1 MQTIK
6 LSTTPGVVNPGAYLS
21 QYDVGR
27 QMLFLLYDD
36 VGKYIPAAGS
46 TVHIR
51 ATKPSGF
58 GFDVACI
65 WSQNA
70 VTVTVTDEMSNESG
84 SFGAEL
90 RIEKDGNI
98 LGTANFLWNVERST
112 HLSGTV
118 DGNTEA
124 RGLMQ
129 DILDAIS
136 DAEAAAAEARA
147 AAGAGMT
154 DDLKAALLQIA
165 EKAVYI
171 DAGGQ
176 QYYDDLYNALY
187 PPVPAT
193 GITLNKSAIRML
205 DLGDE
210 ETLVATVTPA
220 DTSDT
225 VVWESSDPDIASVD
239 QHGKVTAIDYGSTTI
254 TATAGSVS
262 ATCAIAVAAL
272 SSITAVFTQGG
283 QTIYSDDTLDS
294 LKQYLT
300 VTATY
305 SDGETEEVPTEDYT
319 LSGTLTVG
327 TSTITVTYGEETDTF
342 EVTVTQAVTRYTI
355 TNNLTHVASSNPVVI
370 VEENDSFTTSLGI
383 QTGYTLLSV
392 SVTMGGVDVT
402 AEVYNTETRQ
412 ISIAAVTGNVIL
424 TAAAVM
430 TPASISAVFT
440 QGDHTVYPDD
450 DLDTLKPYLVVTAT
464 YSDSSTA
471 VIPST
476 DYTLSGTLSAGTSTV
491 TVTYAG
497 ATATF
502 SVTVSDIDVRDIE
515 PYFVSDV
522 EDAMDYVRTLGT
534 TDWVHHIVVTD
545 THFRKNYGH
554 STPIVK
560 AMQDTG
566 KFSKVINLGDI
577 TDDGTQSNYEA
588 AAENYSQFNGDMLF
602 AIGNHDNLFT
612 GYEQYWYDAF
622 LSDDTDITTT
632 PEDIAKF
639 NYYWDDAD
647 HSIRYIVY
655 GYSSASGGAAYA
667 IDKIKSAPAGYAII
681 TLCHYKALIES
692 TILIPLI
699 GRELEYIGG
708 IAGHYHIDGDSHLY
722 ADMYNE
728 TWLNNDGHAN
738 DNASY
743 PKTDG
748 TVDSQAI
755 TIMSI
760 NTTTRVVKFYRIGIP
775 TALGQTWQYT
785 YVKGG
790 SVDEWLTGGYWGS
803 GTVISNA
810 NGYISTKKFPAYDE
824 NNNEINY
831 YIHHASGTPSQIAY
845 IGFNA
850 DGDSASSR
858 KAPSANA
865 VWNYQMGFNHTRL
878 NSSTVAYGISVIVA
892 SVSDPDDL
900 VISTTPEA
908 LGRGFGS
915 SLWETGFYLNSSAQ
929 NTTDTDSASSMAFDV
944 LPNTTYKFTVDDA
957 DWAGSDYMYAFL
969 FDHQWDNTNQSIQH
983 HLSRRKGSGTAG
995 TKTIT
1000 FTTNADEYYCRI
1012 SVKGLAT
1019 VTDFATKCTFEIV
1032 T

>member
-1 MQTIK
+1 MQTIR
-6 LSTTPGVVNPGAYLS
+6 LSTTPGAVNPGAYLS

-27 QMLFLLYDD
+27 QILILLYDD
-36 VGKYIPAAGS
+36 TGKYVPAAGS
-46 TVHIR
+46 KVYIR

-58 GFDVACI
+58 GFDEECF
-65 WSQNA
+65 WSQNS
-70 VTVTVTDEMSNESG
+70 VTVTVTEEMSSESG
-84 SFGAEL
+84 SFAAEL
-90 RIEKDGNI
+90 RITKDDAV

-112 HLSGTV
+112 HIDGTV
-118 DGNTEA
+118 DGNAEA

-154 DDLKAALLQIA
+154 EDLKAALLQIA

-239 QHGKVTAIDYGSTTI
+239 QNGKVTAIDYGSTTI

-305 SDGETEEVPTEDYT
+305 SDGETEDVPAEDYT

-327 TSTITVTYGEETDTF
+327 TSTITVTYEEETDTF

-355 TNNLTHVASSNPVVI
+355 TNNLTHVASSNPAVI

-491 TVTYAG
+491 TVNYAG

-502 SVTVSDIDVRDIE
+502 SVTVSDIDVRDIV

-534 TDWVHHIVVTD
+534 TNWVHHIVITD
-545 THFRKNYGH
+545 THFVKNYGH
-554 STPIVK
+554 STAIVK

-566 KFSKVINLGDI
+566 YFGKVIHLGDI
-577 TDDGTQSNYEA
+577 TDDATQANIEASVDNYG
-588 AAENYSQFNGDMLF
+588 QFNGDLLY
-602 AIGNHDNLFT
+602 AIGNHDVMFT
-612 GYEQYWYDAF
+612 GYESYWYNNL
-622 LSDDTDITTT
+622 LSDDTDIDVT
-632 PEDIAKF
+632 DIANF
-639 NYYWDDAD
+639 NYYFDDTVK
-647 HSIRYIVY
+647 HIRYIVY
-655 GYSSASGGAAYA
+655 GYSTASGGATYA
-667 IDKIKSAPAGYAII
+667 INKIKSAPSGYAVI
-681 TLCHYKALIES
+681 TICHYKELLKS
-692 TILIPLI
+692 NLLLPLI
-699 GRELEYIGG
+699 GHEVEYIGN
-708 IAGHYHIDGDSHLY
+708 ITGHYHVDGYGHDF

-728 TWLNNDGHAN
+728 TWLNNDGWINDDAN
-738 DNASY
+738 Y

-748 TVDSQAI
+748 TTNSQAI

-760 NTTTRVVKFYRIGIP
+760 NTTTRTVKFYRIGIA
-775 TALGQTWQYT
+775 TALGQNWQYT

-790 SVDEWLTGGYWGS
+790 SVEEWLTGKYWGT
-803 GTVISNA
+803 GTVSTGANSAIYTKPIPFFDDQDNELQYTIYSTSGSLVRLYNLGIDA
-810 NGYISTKKFPAYDE
+810 NGDWVTNKRETVTADVVWNRKIAFSKVG
-824 NNNEINY
+824 Y
-831 YIHHASGTPSQIAY
+831 Y
-845 IGFNA
+845 
-850 DGDSASSR
+850 SASVV
-858 KAPSANA
+858 AFLLSAEFANIEE
-865 VWNYQMGFNHTRL
+865 VEDFSDIVITSGYVPVGRSFNQ
-878 NSSTVAYGISVIVA
+878 
-892 SVSDPDDL
+892 
-900 VISTTPEA
+900 TT
-908 LGRGFGS
+908 
-915 SLWETGFYLNSSAQ
+915 WETGYYLNSSGQ
-929 NTTDTDSASSMAFDV
+929 NVTDTDSATTYAFDV
-944 LPNTTYKFTVDDA
+944 LPNTTYKFTVDDE
-957 DWAGSDYMYAFL
+957 DWTGSTNMYAFVYKQTAVRSGARQL
-969 FDHQWDNTNQSIQH
+969 G
-983 HLSRRKGSGTAG
+983 RRLPNSSG

-1000 FTTNADEYYCRI
+1000 FTTNANEYYCRI
-1012 SVKGLAT
+1012 SVAGLAT
-1019 VTDFATKCTFEIV
+1019 VTNFESKCTLEIV

>member
-1 MQTIK
+1 MQTIR
-6 LSTTPGVVNPGAYLS
+6 LSTTPGAVNPGAYLS

-27 QMLFLLYDD
+27 QILIMLYDD
-36 VGKYIPAAGS
+36 TGKYIPSAGS

-58 GFDVACI
+58 GFDVGCI
-65 WSQNA
+65 WSQNS
-70 VTVTVTDEMSNESG
+70 VTVTVTEEMSNESG
-84 SFGAEL
+84 SFAAEL

-112 HLSGTV
+112 HLNGTV

-154 DDLKAALLQIA
+154 DDLKEALLQIA

-225 VVWESSDPDIASVD
+225 VVWESSDPDIATVD
-239 QHGKVTAIDYGSTTI
+239 QNGKVTAIDYGSTTI

-305 SDGETEEVPTEDYT
+305 SDGETEEVPAEDYT

-327 TSTITVTYGEETDTF
+327 TSTITVTYEEETDTF

-355 TNNLTHVASSNPVVI
+355 TNNLTHVASSNPKAI
-370 VEENDSFTTSLGI
+370 VEENESFTTSLGI

-402 AEVYNTETRQ
+402 EEVYNTETRQ

-440 QGDHTVYPDD
+440 QGDHTVYPADD
-450 DLDTLKPYLVVTAT
+450 INTLKPYLVVTAT

-476 DYTLSGTLSAGTSTV
+476 DYALSGTLSPGTSTV

-502 SVTVSDIDVRDIE
+502 SVTVSIIDVRDIE

-522 EDAMDYVRTLGT
+522 EDAMDYVQTLGT

-566 KFSKVINLGDI
+566 YFGKVIHLGDI

-655 GYSSASGGAAYA
+655 GYSSTSGGAAYA

-699 GRELEYIGG
+699 GHELEYIGG
-708 IAGHYHIDGDSHLY
+708 IAGHYHIDGGSHLY

-728 TWLNNDGHAN
+728 TWLNNDGWAN
-738 DNASY
+738 DDASY

-748 TVDSQAI
+748 TVDSQVI

-775 TALGQTWQYT
+775 TALGQNWQYT

-790 SVDEWLTGGYWGS
+790 SVEEWLTGGYWGAGS
-803 GTVISNA
+803 VISNA
-810 NGYISTKKFPAYDE
+810 NGYISTKKYPVYDANE
-824 NNNEINY
+824 NVIQY
-831 YIHHASGTPSQIAY
+831 YIKYDSGTGKQIA
-845 IGFNA
+845 ILSL
-850 DGDSASSR
+850 DGNGDYNNR
-858 KAPSANA
+858 RQAPSTSE
-865 VWNYQMGFNHTRL
+865 VWNYKLGFSKFGTPTTYL
-878 NSSTVAYGISVIVA
+878 VSAIVENLA
-892 SVSDPDDL
+892 DTDDL
-900 VISTTPEA
+900 TITDIPEA
-908 LGRGFGS
+908 LEREYS
-915 SLWETGFYLNSSAQ
+915 STPWETGFYLNSSAQ
-929 NTTDTDSASSMAFDV
+929 NVTDADSATSMAFDI

-957 DWAGSDYMYAFL
+957 DWAGSNYFYAFL
-969 FDHQWDNTNQSIQH
+969 YTHAWNNNNQVIQH
-983 HLSRRKGSGTAG
+983 ATSRRQGSGTAG

-1000 FTTNADEYYCRI
+1000 FTTNANEYYCRI